1 MISYMNVLYEFFKRR
16 SGCKLTLMTHSIT
29 PMLPKRMFL
38 SPKSMSFVLGVY
50 NSFQAFRTHLFQL
63 NRFNAVALY
72 CTVSLILL
80 VGFDAKAQSLSS
92 TLQAA
97 LEVDPSL
104 QSAAANRV
112 VATENVGIAKSRL
125 LPQMNV
131 QGSQSNLSQTTTQ
144 NTTLGPQANGFRGT
158 SYNYTL
164 SVRQSLIRPRD
175 WAGLTVGK
183 QQALYGE
190 LKFQSAKSD
199 LWNRASG
206 AWLDLLAAS
215 MNREAYAKAIKGVSE
230 SAKQEKMRFERGDGT
245 RDSMI
250 EAQAQLT
257 QAKAMLEDAEL
268 SLKSKLRAVE
278 LLSGIR
284 PNDWERRSLPEETK
298 VIFKNEEKATFLEK
312 IEEEMPELL
321 AARVIER
328 INQLKVDQARYDHYP
343 TLDAYGQSTNAQ
355 NDTTNTLGYQYR
367 NNQVGVQLNLPL
379 YNGGGLEATRRQNIA
394 TYEGS
399 VADREALALRIGT
412 QFDADWAAQAG
423 FIERA
428 AAARSLVFSAL
439 EQKKAAEAGIVQ
451 GMKTWTDVGNA
462 EILLARRVTDLN
474 SVLLNLYKY
483 QARILSLLPSDD
495 PAWEEWISKMDL
507 ASVH

>member
-1 MISYMNVLYEFFKRR
+1 M
-16 SGCKLTLMTHSIT
+16 IT
-29 PMLPKRMFL
+29 PMNKSLLTFCFGRPKMLSRRIDRLLNQWLKEGLDTTNWDGSFRKELFKGLIVLASKFALSSYFALFL
-38 SPKSMSFVLGVY
+38 SSF
-50 NSFQAFRTHLFQL
+50 
-63 NRFNAVALY
+63 AVVQELQ
-72 CTVSLILL
+72 
-80 VGFDAKAQSLSS
+80 AQSLSA
-92 TLQAA
+92 TLQSSWDN
-97 LEVDPSL
+97 DPGL

-112 VATENVGIAKSRL
+112 VALENIGIARSRL
-125 LPQMNV
+125 LPQANV

-268 SLKSKLRAVE
+268 SLKSKLRAFE
-278 LLSGIR
+278 LLSELGQTTG
-284 PNDWERRSLPEETK
+284 SEE
-298 VIFKNEEKATFLEK
+298 
-312 IEEEMPELL
+312 
-321 AARVIER
+321 
-328 INQLKVDQARYDHYP
+328 
-343 TLDAYGQSTNAQ
+343 AY
-355 NDTTNTLGYQYR
+355 
-367 NNQVGVQLNLPL
+367 
-379 YNGGGLEATRRQNIA
+379 
-394 TYEGS
+394 
-399 VADREALALRIGT
+399 LRKP
-412 QFDADWAAQAG
+412 
-423 FIERA
+423 R
-428 AAARSLVFSAL
+428 
-439 EQKKAAEAGIVQ
+439 
-451 GMKTWTDVGNA
+451 
-462 EILLARRVTDLN
+462 
-474 SVLLNLYKY
+474 
-483 QARILSLLPSDD
+483 
-495 PAWEEWISKMDL
+495 
-507 ASVH
+507 